1 MKKLLTAVFAA
12 LLSLSAA
19 AQSTTTT
26 PASPVGNV
34 NTNTAKK
41 RGPVFRATKDQI
53 KQAQTLLKGR
63 GLYNGEATGK
73 LDPDTR
79 AALKKYQEAE
89 GIKVTGTLNRATLE
103 KMSIVLTDRQ
113 KTISYAKGEKGE
125 KGKGRKAEKMAPPF
139 SPFPLFPFFLTGC
152 RKSRSPCN
160 RIPAAPAT

>member
-19 AQSTTTT
+19 AAQSTNPPTVSQNDN
-26 PASPVGNV
+26 ANA
-34 NTNTAKK
+34 NAAKK

-63 GLYNGEATGK
+63 GLYTGEATGK
-73 LDPDTR
+73 LDTDTR

-103 KMSIVLTDRQ
+103 KMSIVLTDKQ
-113 KTISYAKGEKGE
+113 KTIS
-125 KGKGRKAEKMAPPF
+125 
-139 SPFPLFPFFLTGC
+139 
-152 RKSRSPCN
+152 
-160 RIPAAPAT
+160 

>member
-1 MKKLLTAVFAA
+1 MKKLLTAAFAA

-19 AQSTTTT
+19 AAQSTN
-26 PASPVGNV
+26 PAATSPNGNTD
-34 NTNTAKK
+34 TNAAKK

-73 LDPDTR
+73 LDTDTR

-103 KMSIVLTDRQ
+103 KMSITLTDKQ
-113 KTISYAKGEKGE
+113 KTIS
-125 KGKGRKAEKMAPPF
+125 
-139 SPFPLFPFFLTGC
+139 
-152 RKSRSPCN
+152 
-160 RIPAAPAT
+160 